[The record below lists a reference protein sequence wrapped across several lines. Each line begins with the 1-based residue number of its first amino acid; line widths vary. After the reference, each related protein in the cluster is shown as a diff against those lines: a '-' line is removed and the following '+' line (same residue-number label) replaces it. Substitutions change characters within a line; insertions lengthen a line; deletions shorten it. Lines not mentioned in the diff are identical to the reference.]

1 MLPVSSAFTPWFS
14 GEVMH
19 SIACI
24 ASSLWWEYSLTP
36 TPMPPYG
43 GRDASPCVDCGYR
56 VKPRSSF
63 TSGWVLS

>member
-24 ASSLWWEYSLTP
+24 ASSRWLEYLLTP
-36 TPMPPYG
+36 TPIPPYG
-43 GRDASPCVDCGYR
+43 GADSSPWVDSGYR
-56 VKPRSSF
+56 V
-63 TSGWVLS
+63 